1 MHSYG
6 YFLWSPGIS
15 SFFRIFFKKTNFLP
29 SRFSGDMNDGS
40 LWRLDI
46 YRIKENYLL
55 IRVSSS
61 VLILV
66 SCEVKLIDMLIE

>member
-1 MHSYG
+1 
-6 YFLWSPGIS
+6 
-15 SFFRIFFKKTNFLP
+15 
-29 SRFSGDMNDGS
+29 MNDGS

-55 IRVSSS
+55 IRVSSN